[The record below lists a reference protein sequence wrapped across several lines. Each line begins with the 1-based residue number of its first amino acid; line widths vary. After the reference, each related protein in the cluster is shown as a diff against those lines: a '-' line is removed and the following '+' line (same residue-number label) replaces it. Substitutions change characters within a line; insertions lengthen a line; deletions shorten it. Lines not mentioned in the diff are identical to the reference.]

1 MGHIAEMIRAEG
13 VEPDVVEL
21 ANDRKELLEAKGFNV
36 VGRDFMDMKG
46 RESFTYGDL
55 FRAPDG
61 KTGIMSGS
69 GGMGSVRVTLKD
81 ANGDVI
87 GHYDRD
93 KLEGIERRKVG
104 YDRILMN
111 PPFGDRRDAEH
122 VQNAYRLLNPGGRVV
137 AIMGEGVFFGQDK
150 KAVEFREWLESVG
163 GTSEKLEDGTFLD
176 PSLPVNTGVNARM
189 VVIDRKETDSD
200 VAMFSRK
207 QSRADLAPVDQS
219 VIDGLVAG
227 IPGVRQAAG
236 DARITTV
243 FAPSELSAEVLAEA
257 DKQGISHDEIH
268 GVLYKGRAYIVRQN
282 LKTRQDVE
290 EVLVHEVLGH
300 GGVHALLG
308 DSRESV
314 LLESFNRAGGIRGI
328 RTIALRHGVLLELN
342 QRIPKGE
349 LSAGQ
354 KIAVVDEMLAL
365 AQGKQHT
372 LRQVPHPPRRGSS
385 KTDAVERC

>member
-1 MGHIAEMIRAEG
+1 MGHIAEMIREEG
-13 VEPDVVEL
+13 VEPDVIEL

-36 VGRDFMDMKG
+36 VGRDFMEMKPGNKMAEIG
-46 RESFTYGDL
+46 RKTLERELENAQQIVAKGGDHRL
-55 FRAPDG
+55 VEQAQERLDALSPNG
-61 KTGIMSGS
+61 KS
-69 GGMGSVRVTLKD
+69 
-81 ANGDVI
+81 
-87 GHYDRD
+87 
-93 KLEGIERRKVG
+93 

-122 VQNAYRLLNPGGRVV
+122 VQNAYSLLNPGGRVV

-150 KAVEFREWLESVG
+150 KAQDFRDWLESVG
-163 GTSEKLEDGTFLD
+163 GTSEKLAEGTFND
-176 PSLPVNTGVNARM
+176 PSLPVNTSANARM
-189 VVIDRKETDSD
+189 VVITKETDKGA
-200 VAMFSRK
+200 AMFSRK
-207 QSRADLAPVDQS
+207 RSRADLAPVDQS

-227 IPGVRQAAG
+227 LPGVRQAAG

-243 FAPSELSAEVLAEA
+243 FAPSELLPEVLAEA
-257 DKQGISHDEIH
+257 DNQGIPHDEIH

-282 LKTRQDVE
+282 LKTRQEAE

-308 DSRESV
+308 DARETV

-328 RTIALRHGVLLELN
+328 RTIALRHGVLRELN
-342 QRIPKGE
+342 QRIPEGE
-349 LSAGQ
+349 LSAEQ
-354 KIAVVDEMLAL
+354 QIAVVDEMLAL

-372 LRQVPHPPRRGSS
+372 LRQVAHPPRRGSP